1 MAKPKRV
8 VWDTGVVIGLLEKM
22 PDRYPLIEPFIQ
34 DAENGKLEILIANTA
49 VVELHGLKGLRD
61 RGESVEQTREILQD
75 FLSLPYVIRRP
86 LHDRLADEAGELAFA
101 LGIKRAA
108 DAVALSLAVQ
118 EGVDLLH
125 TFDGAGKKGG
135 LISLSRKVGTPP
147 VTIEVPNH
155 AGGTLFNSAPDE
167 KG

>member
-1 MAKPKRV
+1 MAKPRRI
-8 VWDTGVVIGLLEKM
+8 VWDTGVIIGLLERV
-22 PDRYPLIEPFIQ
+22 PERYSLIEPFIQ
-34 DAENGKLEILIANTA
+34 DAESGGIEILIADTS

-61 RGESVEQTREILQD
+61 RGETAERTREILRD

-86 LHDRLADEAGELAFA
+86 LHHRLADEAGELAYV

-108 DAVALSLAVQ
+108 DAVALALAVQ

-135 LISLSRKVGTPP
+135 LISLSGKAGTPP

-155 AGGTLFNSAPDE
+155 AGGTLFNSPADE
-167 KG
+167 E